1 MRNFN
6 FNISSLF
13 GSNQTSSLFGEF
25 ANKKTGSY
33 RRLLKTYY
41 SDQKKAA
48 SEIKKTK
55 DELSSLKSQK
65 GDKTTYEKVNPAL
78 NSMKKESD
86 GLKTAAEALGKEEL
100 WNTKDGEY
108 DIEKITGAIKSFAN
122 EYNDVIDQT
131 SKVSSKSISQ
141 TANYMKSLTNTMS
154 KALAKVGVNVDK
166 EGKISVDE
174 DVLKKADIK
183 SLKSI
188 FGGKASYGSQIAE
201 RAQEISRDT
210 VLDSS
215 MYSKNGYLP
224 NSGWGSFSKWI

>member
-1 MRNFN
+1 MRRFN
-6 FNISSLF
+6 FNISSFL
-13 GSNQTSSLFGEF
+13 GSNSINSLYGDF
-25 ANKKTGSY
+25 ASMKSGSY
-33 RRLLKTYY
+33 RKLMKSYY
-41 SDQKKAA
+41 SDQKKMA

-55 DELSSLKSQK
+55 DEISSLKSQN
-65 GDKTTYEKVNPAL
+65 DDRVAYEKMNPAL

-86 GLKTAAEALGKEEL
+86 GLKTAAEALGKEDL
-100 WNTKDGEY
+100 WKTKDGEY
-108 DIEKITGAIKSFAN
+108 DMEKITGAIKAFAN

-131 SKVSSKSISQ
+131 SKISSKNISQ
-141 TANYMKSLTNTMS
+141 TANYMKSLTNTLS
-154 KALAKVGVNVDK
+154 KTLAKVGVNVGKD
-166 EGKISVDE
+166 GKISVDD

-210 VLDSS
+210 ILDSG

-224 NSGWGSFSKWI
+224 NSGSNMFSKWI

>member
-1 MRNFN
+1 MRRFN

-13 GSNQTSSLFGEF
+13 GSNSMNSLYGDF
-25 ANKKTGSY
+25 ASMKNGSY
-33 RRLLKTYY
+33 RKLMKSYY
-41 SDQKKAA
+41 ADQKKMA

-65 GDKTTYEKVNPAL
+65 GDKTAYEKVNPAL

-86 GLKTAAEALGKEEL
+86 GLKVAAEALGKEEL

-108 DIEKITGAIKSFAN
+108 DIEKITGAIKTFAN

-154 KALAKVGVNVDK
+154 KILAKVGVNVDK

-183 SLKSI
+183 SLKSN

-201 RAQEISRDT
+201 KAQEISRDT